1 MAFGTG
7 DFRYEVAEG
16 WGQLP
21 DGWSFGWI
29 PAVACDSRDRVFV
42 YSRSEHPL
50 VVFDRD
56 GRFLEEW
63 GAGVLEDAHGI
74 FIDGDDN
81 VFCTERNHHCIY

>member
-7 DFRYEVAEG
+7 DYRYEVAEG

-42 YSRSEHPL
+42 FRVAREPL

-56 GRFLEEW
+56 GRS
-63 GAGVLEDAHGI
+63 
-74 FIDGDDN
+74 
-81 VFCTERNHHCIY
+81 